1 MQLSRE
7 SRVWRRKPLAPNSPL
22 VNGSCGTAGPDEKVA
37 PMPPA
42 FALRSASATLGRAA
56 LTALVLLSV
65 SSCSFKSE
73 EDKLAPP
80 IYKSK
85 KPRDPVESR
94 VFYSG
99 WRHPN

>member
-1 MQLSRE
+1 
-7 SRVWRRKPLAPNSPL
+7 
-22 VNGSCGTAGPDEKVA
+22 
-37 PMPPA
+37 MPPA
-42 FALRSASATLGRAA
+42 SALRSAATILGFV
-56 LTALVLLSV
+56 ALVVLSV

>member
-1 MQLSRE
+1 M
-7 SRVWRRKPLAPNSPL
+7 SPA
-22 VNGSCGTAGPDEKVA
+22 S
-37 PMPPA
+37 
-42 FALRSASATLGRAA
+42 ALRSAATLLGRAA
-56 LTALVLLSV
+56 LAALVLLSV

-80 IYKSK
+80 IYKPK
-85 KPRDPVESR
+85 KPRDPVETR